1 MMRNRTKAF
10 LRGLAVIAALGAILL
25 AGGMSRA
32 ADALPRPAGKVILT
46 VSGAID
52 RTNAPGKAQ
61 FDLAMLQALGL
72 QQVTTTTN
80 WTDGKQVFEGVLA
93 RKVLEAV
100 GAHGTT
106 VAAAAID
113 DYSVDIPVADFESYP
128 VLLALTMNGTAMT
141 AKDKGPVWIV
151 YPRDD
156 YPALA
161 DPKMDLRWVW
171 QLKALV
177 VK

>member
-1 MMRNRTKAF
+1 V
-10 LRGLAVIAALGAILL
+10 LRRLALLATLALLLLGAP
-25 AGGMSRA
+25 AGRA
-32 ADALPRPAGKVILT
+32 ADALPKPTGKVLLT

-72 QQVTTTTN
+72 DRATTTTN

-93 RKVLEAV
+93 RKVLDAV

-113 DYSVDIPVADFESYP
+113 DYSVDIPIADFRDYP

-141 AKDKGPVWIV
+141 AKDKGPIWIV

-156 YPALA
+156 YAALH

>member
-1 MMRNRTKAF
+1 MTRHQGSISWRR
-10 LRGLAVIAALGAILL
+10 LAALATLALLLLGAPS
-25 AGGMSRA
+25 GRA
-32 ADALPRPAGKVILT
+32 ADPLAKPTGKVILT

-52 RTNAPGKAQ
+52 RTNAAGKAQ

-72 QQVTTTTN
+72 QQITTTTN
-80 WTDGKQVFEGVLA
+80 WTDGKQVFEGVLVQ
-93 RKVLEAV
+93 KVLDAV

-106 VAAAAID
+106 VAATAID
-113 DYSVDIPVADFESYP
+113 DYSVAIPIADFHDYP
-128 VLLALTMNGTAMT
+128 VLLALTMNGAAMT
-141 AKDKGPVWIV
+141 AKDKGPIWIV

-156 YPALA
+156 YAALR